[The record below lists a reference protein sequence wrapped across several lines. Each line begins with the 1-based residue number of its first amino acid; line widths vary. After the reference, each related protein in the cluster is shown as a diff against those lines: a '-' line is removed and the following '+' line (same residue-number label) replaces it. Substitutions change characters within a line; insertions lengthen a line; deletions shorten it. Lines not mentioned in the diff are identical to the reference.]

1 MAAAG
6 REVHPPRAAVCCY
19 TRLRYF
25 DPARRR
31 AGLPQD
37 VAALV
42 DSWGPDSLT
51 LTLINISP
59 SVARSVIVQGGAYGE
74 HQIVSVSDGKATMDV
89 NAPNF
94 PVRLAPGAGA
104 KLTIRMKRF
113 ANDPTLSFP
122 WEDTVADLGSP
133 PDIPQYAHKSSG
145 FPDGLPSGVNR
156 RLLAPR
162 LRKRRGTDGCARA

>member
-1 MAAAG
+1 NPASVTPLTQLMEG
-6 REVHPPRAAVCCY
+6 GLYIQHPGWAKTTPGQGGSLQFS
-19 TRLRYF
+19 RLRYF

-31 AGLPQD
+31 AGLSQD

-59 SVARSVIVQGGAYGE
+59 SVARSVIVQGGAYAE
-74 HQIVSVSDGKATMDV
+74 HQIVSVSDGKTSKDV

-94 PVRLAPGAGA
+94 PVRLVPGAGA
-104 KLTIRMKRF
+104 KLTIKMKRF

-122 WEDTVADLGSP
+122 WESTIADLGNP
-133 PDIPQYAHKSSG
+133 PDIPQY
-145 FPDGLPSGVNR
+145 V
-156 RLLAPR
+156 
-162 LRKRRGTDGCARA
+162 